1 MSLVQEWLLVG
12 ARSHNMASK
21 NARGKL
27 VFSRMW
33 FVTEAHA
40 TALHR
45 KEPGKKRFVEGA
57 YVCG

>member
-1 MSLVQEWLLVG
+1 
-12 ARSHNMASK
+12 MASK

-45 KEPGKKRFVEGA
+45 KEAGKKRFIEGA
-57 YVCG
+57 YPCG